1 MAQVKNVSGTAFV
14 VAEFRAEEN
23 DEAYPLY
30 RDPIVKLF
38 LSEESRQA
46 ADRIAAGFPLVKE
59 MVKIRTRYYDD
70 MLQKQISLGCQQV
83 VLLGAGLDT
92 RAVRKPAAGVTYF
105 EIDDSATLTLKQAR
119 YEENGI
125 HANVRFI
132 PGNYVTDGLIDLLNK
147 NGFDF
152 DLPTYLIWEGNT
164 MYLTEEIDKAVMV
177 QIRERVRQFRL
188 SFDYM
193 ADAMILKTT
202 GKSGLTRMVENF
214 ASMGAPWVTG
224 FDDIQALAS
233 EVKLRFIEN
242 FKTGDLYK
250 VYRVVQPLDP
260 PVFGGWYSICTLGSQ
275 GDHA

>member
-1 MAQVKNVSGTAFV
+1 MAQVTNVSGTAFV

-132 PGNYVTDGLIDLLNK
+132 PGNYVTDGLTDLLNK

-164 MYLTEEIDKAVMV
+164 MYLTEEIAMCSWRMMMFPGEAWKSRYLTVETIRIFWRDK
-177 QIRERVRQFRL
+177 E
-188 SFDYM
+188 SY
-193 ADAMILKTT
+193 
-202 GKSGLTRMVENF
+202 GF
-214 ASMGAPWVTG
+214 AST
-224 FDDIQALAS
+224 S
-233 EVKLRFIEN
+233 R
-242 FKTGDLYK
+242 
-250 VYRVVQPLDP
+250 
-260 PVFGGWYSICTLGSQ
+260 PVL
-275 GDHA
+275 HH